1 MNTATDTI
9 LEQLS
14 ALMDGELPHA
24 EARFLE
30 RRIQAD
36 PQLQAKWARM
46 QVASSCIKGQPWR
59 PARPGLCAGVGRAIE
74 GGTTVVH
81 RDGLLRWGIAASLV
95 AVALLLGPRLMRSA
109 PVTEGVVATS
119 SPAPR
124 TERLIASPGSADLIA
139 AHVLAIPAPID
150 SPVSA
155 VANADPASATA
166 SLVAGNPPAST
177 VESPLPLSA
186 QSPTEFPLAE
196 SRDKR
201 SWPRSGLAQAA
212 DDPALEAYLV
222 RHNQMLANEG
232 LGGFVPYLDVV
243 ANDDAGS
250 AAARSDGAAD
260 SATGAGDVRQ

>member
-14 ALMDGELPHA
+14 ALMDGELPQS

-36 PQLQAKWARM
+36 PQLQATWARM

-59 PARPGLCAGVGRAIE
+59 PARPHLCTDVGRAIE
-74 GGTTVVH
+74 GGATRASRHGV
-81 RDGLLRWGIAASLV
+81 LRWGIAASLV
-95 AVALLLGPRLMRSA
+95 AVAVLLGPRLMQSA
-109 PVTEGVVATS
+109 PVPGGVVATS
-119 SPAPR
+119 APAPR
-124 TERLIASPGSADLIA
+124 TDHLIPSPGSADLVA
-139 AHVLAIPAPID
+139 AH
-150 SPVSA
+150 A
-155 VANADPASATA
+155 VANQAPVDSPFSGVAKADPANATA
-166 SLVAGNPPAST
+166 SLVASNAPAST

-201 SWPRSGLAQAA
+201 SWPRSGLAQAT

-243 ANDDAGS
+243 ANDNAGS
-250 AAARSDGAAD
+250 AAIRSDGVAD
-260 SATGAGDVRQ
+260 SPTGEGDARQ